1 MFLGTLDMSDSPV
14 RRIRRDDL
22 AVFDS
27 IPGLVCLARDESLR
41 VVWTSRTVEGVFE
54 GVDDPGDML
63 GTRLTERVSPEAAR
77 EREGV
82 LRSVIERDEVVHHTM
97 LSVDSR
103 MLVTV
108 FPLDEGSFG
117 HKGTFAVISD
127 AKSMSCVGRT
137 GGFTL
142 LPTPHFVRF
151 AALTTRELEVLH
163 QVARGET
170 TASIAE
176 RLHRSPKTVENHI
189 NSIHQKLG
197 THSRAELV
205 LLASEHG
212 VHQFSEEE
220 WARVVHAS
228 KRVRVSASLN

>member
-1 MFLGTLDMSDSPV
+1 MTDSTA

-22 AVFDS
+22 DLFDS

-41 VVWTSRTVEGVFE
+41 VVWTSHSVSGLFE
-54 GVDDPGDML
+54 GVEDPGGVL
-63 GTRLTERVSPEAAR
+63 GTRLTERVGPEAAQ
-77 EREGV
+77 EREGM
-82 LRSVIERDEVVHHTM
+82 LRRVIERDEVVHHTM

-108 FPLDEGSFG
+108 FPLDPGSFG

-127 AKSMSCVGRT
+127 AKQMSNVGRT
-137 GGFTL
+137 GTFTL

-151 AALTTRELEVLH
+151 AALTTRELEVLY
-163 QVARGET
+163 QVAQGET
-170 TASIAE
+170 TAAIAE

-212 VHQFSEEE
+212 VHQFSEDE
-220 WARVVHAS
+220 WSRVVHAS
-228 KRVRVSASLN
+228 KRTRPTSSMN